1 MHLLIITCVSLILWI
16 LRPLPLTRLRVGVRT
31 NWRKKG
37 VGPVLSIILSQ
48 HLPLPLLPQY
58 WTVFSTLHLNFV
70 ARALCSLFIDSS
82 AL

>member
-1 MHLLIITCVSLILWI
+1 MHLLITCVSLILWI

-48 HLPLPLLPQY
+48 HLPLPPFLSIGQY
-58 WTVFSTLHLNFV
+58 LV
-70 ARALCSLFIDSS
+70 LCT
-82 AL
+82 